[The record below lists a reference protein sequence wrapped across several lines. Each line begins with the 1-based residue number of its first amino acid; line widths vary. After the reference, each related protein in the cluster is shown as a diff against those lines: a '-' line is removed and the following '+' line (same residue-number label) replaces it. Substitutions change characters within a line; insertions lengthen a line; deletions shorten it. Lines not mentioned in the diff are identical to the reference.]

1 MFRHLPSLQA
11 ILPELFGNSAKM
23 TDKYL
28 SWEEAVAWLVAQ
40 PDKQELVRDCYF
52 DSSPET
58 AAERYSQSDE
68 WKAIRALLP
77 SGPGRALDVGAG
89 RGIASYALAK
99 AGWSV
104 VAVEPD
110 PSNFVGRGAIQKIA
124 QSKGLPI
131 EVVEEV
137 GECVP
142 CDSDS
147 FDLVFARQV
156 LHHARDLQ
164 ALCAEMF
171 RVLKPGGTFIAVRDH
186 VISSPDDLPAFL
198 QVHPLHQLYGGE
210 NAYQLSQYLDAL
222 RAAGFRVEQMLRSFD
237 SVINYA
243 PHTRDSLREEFKRRL
258 NRLPPG
264 SIAGWCLNVELI
276 LDISLAVLSRVDRR
290 PGRLYSFICSKP

>member
-1 MFRHLPSLQA
+1 MS
-11 ILPELFGNSAKM
+11 
-23 TDKYL
+23 DKYL

-52 DSSPET
+52 DPSPGV

-77 SGPGRALDVGAG
+77 SVPGWALDVGAG

-104 VAVEPD
+104 VAIEPD

-131 EVVEEV
+131 ETVEEF
-137 GECVP
+137 GECIP
-142 CDSDS
+142 RDSGS
-147 FDLVFARQV
+147 FDLVVARQV
-156 LHHARDLQ
+156 LHHARDLP
-164 ALCAEMF
+164 ALCAEVF
-171 RVLKPGGTFIAVRDH
+171 RVLKPGGKFIAVRDH

-198 QVHPLHQLYGGE
+198 QIHPLHQLYGGE
-210 NAYQLSQYLDAL
+210 NALQSSQYLDAL

-243 PHTRDSLREEFKRRL
+243 PHTRDSLRGEFQRRL
-258 NRLPPG
+258 SRLPLG
-264 SIAGWCLNVELI
+264 SIAGWCLDVELI

-290 PGRLYSFICSKP
+290 PGRLYSFICSKPQR